1 MNTPIGKIN
10 ELPIH
15 FKEGSN
21 NKALIKYENYDDY
34 LCFWR
39 CLSYH
44 KSSPKPKDNTNIN
57 KMMNNLFKNYVFKL
71 VKKSGKD
78 KTLPYPFGYIS

>member
-15 FKEGSN
+15 FKKGSKE
-21 NKALIKYENYDDY
+21 KALIKYENYDDY

-39 CLSYH
+39 C
-44 KSSPKPKDNTNIN
+44 
-57 KMMNNLFKNYVFKL
+57 
-71 VKKSGKD
+71 
-78 KTLPYPFGYIS
+78 